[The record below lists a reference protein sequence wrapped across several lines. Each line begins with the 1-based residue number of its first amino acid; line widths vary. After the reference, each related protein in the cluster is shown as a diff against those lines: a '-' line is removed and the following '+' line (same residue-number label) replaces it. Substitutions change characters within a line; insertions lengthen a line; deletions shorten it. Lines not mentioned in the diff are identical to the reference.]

1 MTAEH
6 GAVRVGASTPESASE
21 VVGDIVRLTS
31 AAVALLWRAR
41 RASRRAAAP
50 RDARGRAAPDPIGDG
65 VHLGRASS
73 SSR

>member
-41 RASRRAAAP
+41 RAPSP
-50 RDARGRAAPDPIGDG
+50 REARGRAVSDG
-65 VHLGRASS
+65 SGGRVHLGRARS